1 MLGLGCVVANVCETD
16 EILRTI
22 DADSVCM
29 KKIATVLAT
38 ASQGCNE
45 NVTDADISLNGRLQT
60 STMYSLAATD
70 FKARNVSITG
80 DLTAEYFKTEGILQ
94 VSNLNVGLATGA
106 PEGWIK
112 LDGTDA
118 DTTENSGRLFL
129 TTPEEGPLMLF
140 EDAGG
145 TITASLGSTL
155 TVPTV
160 QSSNVYVNGNAATNM
175 ADANLPG
182 NAEIHK
188 VLVSD
193 GISTSAQYTTANTF
207 KGPIYIEGGARIGSS
222 SPTKLGY
229 ALGKYKISYDCSG
242 CLYDKISLYASSRIF
257 SQSFLVASDR
267 RIKRDIEPVPDTLAL
282 EILRK
287 LDAKYYHYKDVY
299 ERGPNRTIGFI
310 AQEVRE
316 VIPEAVTLVENVAP
330 DELRN
335 VAATFEVVDEQVVM
349 ALAEPVTAGVYRFFV
364 SKKEDASDEVER
376 TWTTE
381 DGVHFDVDDQYKNV
395 YLYGRRHDDFHTIN
409 KQKIFAVA
417 YAAVQQL
424 DKNQQALQKRIDFSD
439 TALISTLEKMVNDQE
454 VLIQSLEAKLESIK
468 Q

>member
-1 MLGLGCVVANVCETD
+1 MFFILCIVLGLGCVMANVCETD

-22 DADSVCM
+22 DTDSVCM

-38 ASQGCNE
+38 ASQSCNE

-80 DLTAEYFKTEGILQ
+80 DLTAEYFKTEGVLQ

-118 DTTENSGRLFL
+118 STTENSGRLFM

-160 QSSNVYVNGNAATNM
+160 KSSYVYVNANAATKI
-175 ADANLPG
+175 PG

-193 GISTSAQYTTANTF
+193 DIPTSANTF

-222 SPTKLGY
+222 SPTQLGY

-257 SQSFLVASDR
+257 SQSFLAASDR
-267 RIKRDIEPVPDTLAL
+267 RIKRDIEPVPDKLAL

-316 VIPEAVTLVENVAP
+316 VIPEAVTLVENVVP
-330 DELRN
+330 DELRG
-335 VAATFEVVDEQVVM
+335 VAATFEVVGEQVVM

-364 SKKEDASDEVER
+364 SKEKDASDEVER